1 MRSILSG
8 ILFVL
13 LSNDI
18 ARAAAPSQLLGKSI
32 IVSWTETRMQKWPGE
47 KNTYSTVR
55 AGELRIYV
63 SSAGKIFNRL
73 SMRGRGPGGSSD
85 QVAGGGPDKYENRI
99 VSFQGRSMT
108 QATPMEGGVRR
119 VAADFN
125 DNFSG
130 CTAQV
135 LTGME
140 AGAKKIVMKSVGSG
154 LPFEIH
160 SIQTSSASCS
170 VQDGNVFVQ

>member
-1 MRSILSG
+1 MRGILSG
-8 ILFVL
+8 MLFVL
-13 LSNDI
+13 LLIDI
-18 ARAAAPSQLLGKSI
+18 ASAAAPTQLLGKSVVI
-32 IVSWTETRMQKWPGE
+32 SWTETRMQKWPGDQ
-47 KNTYSTVR
+47 NLRSAVR

-63 SSAGKIFNRL
+63 SSTGKIFNRL

-85 QVAGGGPDKYENRI
+85 QVAGGGSDNYENRI

-108 QATPMEGGVRR
+108 QATPMVGGVRR

-125 DNFSG
+125 ESFSG
-130 CTAQV
+130 CAAQV

-140 AGAKKIVMKSVGSG
+140 SGAKKIVMKSLGSG

-170 VQDGNVFVQ
+170 IQNGNVFGN